1 LKNTSANKKDTKNPG
16 ARTMNIF
23 EDLIEELKDADL
35 IEQTVIETSLIEE
48 QNKASEIQAAKAETE
63 SIGDQF
69 NNAQGTRQNTIS
81 EQSTISKNVS
91 SPTAMNAAPEYSSI
105 ETPEFAAPEILVA
118 EVVEEPIVVD
128 EMEFYRE
135 RAKNE
140 VAFLQTVEAAFAGVE
155 REQLKIVPRQF
166 DDLKVK
172 KVLHSFLQITGDANS
187 PEYSKAEFQLLKETE
202 SWYSSLSLRDMRV
215 MTAHLRRYCETTRPQ
230 LSSPALVALAR
241 FYRNSP
247 YSELIRSKFDL
258 VATRLFS
265 KEVGANKRE
274 TVFSRA
280 ELTTHLQELYAD
292 WSSVPLY
299 STEEND
305 QGIAHI
311 AQKFEDFMAEAES
324 AQSFDELIESNF
336 FNRLR
341 QFKEQSSENFYA
353 PAVAAR
359 AIECNVRVG
368 NLYVDLL
375 EKEKGK
381 GNVSALEDKYGLSHD
396 QTISEAT
403 GKTLSLVELLKQK
416 NEAPKPAVAEKNK
429 EKIKERNT
437 VVIEPIVA
445 EKNRDSEKG
454 VKTEPKAAAV
464 KSKKW
469 MFSVALLALF
479 IIGGIY
485 FATKSEPVKVQ
496 ETSSVPKM
504 NLENSMLKE
513 YLLEATVQDA
523 TLNGVVSP
531 AWNHFTVEKK
541 KDALKQMLTFG
552 DEKGYKKVKLATKDN
567 KPVATAADGEIVILD

>member
-1 LKNTSANKKDTKNPG
+1 
-16 ARTMNIF
+16 MNIF

-48 QNKASEIQAAKAETE
+48 QNKASEIQTPKAETE
-63 SIGDQF
+63 SVGEKF
-69 NNAQGTRQNTIS
+69 GNAPETRQNTVL
-81 EQSTISKNVS
+81 EQSSISKHAS
-91 SPTAMNAAPEYSSI
+91 SPTAMNTAPENFPI

-140 VAFLQTVEAAFAGVE
+140 VAFLQTVESAFAGVE
-155 REQLKIVPRQF
+155 REQLKIIPRQF

-258 VATRLFS
+258 VVTRLFS

-280 ELTTHLQELYAD
+280 ELKTHLQELYAD

-299 STEEND
+299 STDEND
-305 QGIAHI
+305 QGIAQI

-324 AQSFDELIESNF
+324 AQSFDELIESNY

-341 QFKEQSSENFYA
+341 QFKEHSSENFYA

-359 AIECNVRVG
+359 AIECNIRVG
-368 NLYVDLL
+368 NLYVELL

-396 QTISEAT
+396 QAISEAT
-403 GKTLSLVELLKQK
+403 GKTLSLIELLRQK
-416 NEAPKPAVAEKNK
+416 NEAPKPAIK
-429 EKIKERNT
+429 EKIKEKNT

-445 EKNRDSEKG
+445 EKNKDSEKG
-454 VKTEPKAAAV
+454 GKPEPKVAAV

-469 MFSVALLALF
+469 MISVALLALI

-531 AWNHFTVEKK
+531 EWNHFTVEKK

-552 DEKGYKKVKLATKDN
+552 DEKGYKKVKRATKNN
-567 KPVATAADGEIVILD
+567 KPVATAADGEMVILD